1 MNQFKKETSCQT
13 FIIVHFSLGYVQKN
27 SSLFQS
33 ILSLVQMLNNLEL
46 FELSLWRSNYTLSAA
61 VVMKKPHEGHVRSL
75 ADPQESVSELWFLV
89 DRQWL
94 TLSLGAYEGS
104 ESDVSSL
111 LELLKLHGGLNRSH
125 QGPEEL

>member
-1 MNQFKKETSCQT
+1 M
-13 FIIVHFSLGYVQKN
+13 
-27 SSLFQS
+27 
-33 ILSLVQMLNNLEL
+33 
-46 FELSLWRSNYTLSAA
+46 SAA

-75 ADPQESVSELWFLV
+75 ADPQESVSELWSLV